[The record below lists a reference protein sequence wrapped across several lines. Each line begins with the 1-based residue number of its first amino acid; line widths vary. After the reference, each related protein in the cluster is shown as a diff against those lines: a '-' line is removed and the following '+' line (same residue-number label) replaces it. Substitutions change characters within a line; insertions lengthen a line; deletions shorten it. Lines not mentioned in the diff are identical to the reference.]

1 MNPSRFQY
9 DLFRFLAPAAAVF
22 LLFLLAESL
31 KGGRRRGIVVP
42 SFALFTL
49 GTILY
54 LLANTFEICSHSRA
68 SSLFW
73 SRAIYVGVGYLPILW
88 YEFCARFSRR
98 KRGLPLPLLA
108 LALLLPTT
116 TLVVVFSDKLM
127 HLMWSGIQWVW
138 QEPYYI
144 SLRTH
149 GPWFY
154 VHTAYTY
161 GFFIAGAT
169 ILLRSIILYRN
180 YYRRQAAFIIAA
192 VSICL
197 SLSLVYILNPIPR
210 LVKDFTPMGYAVAVS
225 LFYYALFR
233 RDLFALAPTARGFLV
248 ERMSDAVL
256 VLDEAGRLA
265 DANPSAMLI
274 LGFGEERLGL
284 PFAPP
289 SPEPSLA
296 GLPDELVDAVRA
308 RASGR
313 FCRGEGEDKR
323 WYAADVTVLEKAGSC
338 WNGALLVVIHDETE
352 AHNLLARVEALAR
365 TDELTGLAN
374 RRYFMEVA
382 IREIARAARHGGS
395 LAVAMFDL
403 DRFKKVNDTYGHQ
416 TGDRVLA
423 LFGRIMSEEIR
434 SEDFVGRIGGEEFA
448 LIMTADAEGAR
459 AICERVRTR
468 VQRETLADEIG
479 KAVRFTVSAGFAI
492 MEEGRASLDDLLS
505 AADAALYRAKEA
517 GRNRVEMFR

>member
-22 LLFLLAESL
+22 LLFLVVESL
-31 KGGRRRGIVVP
+31 KGGRRRGTVVP
-42 SFALFTL
+42 AYALFSL

-54 LLANTFEICSHSRA
+54 LLANTLEICSRSEA

-73 SRAIYVGVGYLPILW
+73 SRVIYIGVGYLPILW

-98 KRGLPLPLLA
+98 KRGLPPPLLV
-108 LALLLPTT
+108 LALLLPTA
-116 TLVVVFSDKLM
+116 TLVIVFSDKLM

-149 GPWFY
+149 GSWFY
-154 VHTAYTY
+154 VHMVYTY
-161 GFFIAGAT
+161 VFFIAGAAL
-169 ILLRSIILYRN
+169 LLRSIILYRS

-197 SLSLVYILNPIPR
+197 SLSLVYILNPIPG
-210 LVKDFTPMGYAVAVS
+210 LVKDYTPMGYAIAVS
-225 LFYYALFR
+225 FFYYALFR
-233 RDLFALAPTARGFLV
+233 RDLFALAPMARGFLV

-256 VLDEAGRLA
+256 VLDETGRLA

-284 PFAPP
+284 PFI
-289 SPEPSLA
+289 PSLPEA
-296 GLPDELVDAVRA
+296 PLDGLPDELTDAVRA
-308 RASGR
+308 RAGGR
-313 FCRGEGEDKR
+313 FCRGEGEDRR
-323 WYAADVTVLEKAGSC
+323 WYAAEVTVLEKAGSC

-352 AHNLLARVEALAR
+352 SHNLLLRVEALAR

-374 RRYFMEVA
+374 RRSFMEVA
-382 IREIARAARHGGS
+382 VREIARATRHGGG

-403 DRFKKVNDTYGHQ
+403 DRFKNVNDTYGHQ
-416 TGDRVLA
+416 TGDRALA

-434 SEDFVGRIGGEEFA
+434 SEDFAGRIGGEEFA
-448 LIMTADAEGAR
+448 LVMAADADGAR

-468 VQRETLADEIG
+468 LMAETVADETG
-479 KAVRFTVSAGFAI
+479 KTVRFTVSAGFAI
-492 MEEGRASLDDLLS
+492 IDKERASLDELLS

-517 GRNRVEMFR
+517 GRNRVEMFK